1 MCLNLLVLLMSI
13 LTTGAAGE
21 CTTITVWGSLGRKRS
36 RGIQLGFATFHL
48 LHNMAFLLW
57 ILYYCDHLDLEAL
70 VTWYLP
76 LEDGLVWLRPGLH
89 QQVHLDLLDLY
100 TSYSSVVISAG
111 LVSYACMMYQI
122 FYFY

>member
-1 MCLNLLVLLMSI
+1 MCVLRCGPPGVHI
-13 LTTGAAGE
+13 VTG
-21 CTTITVWGSLGRKRS
+21 VLP
-36 RGIQLGFATFHL
+36 
-48 LHNMAFLLW
+48 LW